1 MKLHPLPVIALIA
14 SLIAGPALRAQT
26 APKICIVDLSK
37 LFENHW
43 KTAQE
48 QAKLNED
55 EAKAQKEIDRLGAEG
70 KALVEELKEL
80 DDQTKSPTASNEA
93 KARANEAAQKKYE
106 EIQRKRSE
114 QTEYVQNE
122 SRTLHQRMDNFKA
135 IMFEEIS
142 KVAVEVAKKHGA
154 TLLLDKSG
162 PTMVG
167 VSNIVYY
174 DPSLEIT
181 DEVMAALKATR
192 PANLPA
198 SMPGAGTA
206 PGATPTITVP
216 GLGK

>member
-1 MKLHPLPVIALIA
+1 MKPHPLAVIALIA

-26 APKICIVDLSK
+26 APKISIVDLSK

-43 KTAQE
+43 KTTQE
-48 QAKLNED
+48 QAKLSED
-55 EAKAQKEIDRLGAEG
+55 EAKAQKEIDRLGNEG

-106 EIQRKRSE
+106 EVQHKRAE
-114 QTEYVQNE
+114 QTEFVQNE

-142 KVAVEVAKKHGA
+142 KVAVEIAKKHGA
-154 TLLLDKSG
+154 TILLDKSG

-167 VSNIVYY
+167 VSNVVYF
-174 DPSLEIT
+174 DPSLDIT
-181 DEVMAALKATR
+181 EEVMAAINANR

-198 SMPGAGTA
+198 PA
-206 PGATPTITVP
+206 PGATPAISVP